1 MWVVKITVYGW
12 RHDLLGRGGGIY
24 ICSGL
29 LGCSKKKVGSG
40 SKSPCYICVVH
51 FFFGLVFVSMGVHES
66 YTTYSATN
74 LHLNFTYLVKIWNMH
89 GKQITKCSVFIFYL
103 VIEQWTIK
111 RIITLVLLHKLVWS
125 GRMCFKK
132 KRINR
137 QNMNRRS
144 TQHTP

>member
-74 LHLNFTYLVKIWNMH
+74 LHLKLRARFKRRKAYGGYL
-89 GKQITKCSVFIFYL
+89 GTQ
-103 VIEQWTIK
+103 
-111 RIITLVLLHKLVWS
+111 RR
-125 GRMCFKK
+125 GRA
-132 KRINR
+132 
-137 QNMNRRS
+137 
-144 TQHTP
+144 

>member
-74 LHLNFTYLVKIWNMH
+74 LHLNFTYLVKIWNMC
-89 GKQITKCSVFIFYL
+89 GRQITKCSVFIFNL
-103 VIEQWTIK
+103 VIEQWKIK
-111 RIITLVLLHKLVWS
+111 RIITLILL
-125 GRMCFKK
+125 
-132 KRINR
+132 
-137 QNMNRRS
+137 QNLI
-144 TQHTP
+144 